1 MNKVEVIKC
10 NDDINKMYDALKTQ
24 SDRDYLFFK
33 LAIHSGMKITE
44 LLTITVKD
52 TKRLIEKGTLSEL
65 CKAHYHSLI
74 KIELPETLYLMSYFT
89 ILKTKVCQMKELCLI
104 SIIEN

>member
-10 NDDINKMYDALKTQ
+10 NDDINKMYDALKAR

-65 CKAHYHSLI
+65 CKSPLSLI
-74 KIELPETLYLMSYFT
+74 D
-89 ILKTKVCQMKELCLI
+89 
-104 SIIEN
+104 

>member
-10 NDDINKMYDALKTQ
+10 NDDINKMYDALKAR

-44 LLTITVKD
+44 LLTNTVED
-52 TKRLIEKGTLSEL
+52 TKRLI
-65 CKAHYHSLI
+65 
-74 KIELPETLYLMSYFT
+74 
-89 ILKTKVCQMKELCLI
+89 
-104 SIIEN
+104 